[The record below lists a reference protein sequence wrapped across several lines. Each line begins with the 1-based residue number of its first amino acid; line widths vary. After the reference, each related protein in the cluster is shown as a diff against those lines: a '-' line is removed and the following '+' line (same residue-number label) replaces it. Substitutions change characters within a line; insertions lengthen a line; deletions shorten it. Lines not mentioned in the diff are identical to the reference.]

1 MTTCTIMAVN
11 NWLIAFVP
19 AIAGFVAGFLLAEAR
34 RWRESVLT
42 RRRVAVSLSSELNQ
56 TRNSLLEFSQGPQKG
71 SPDGWESYVRQIA
84 GYHHGGVVFDAVL
97 PDLGSL
103 PSEILPPIV
112 AFYAELKDLQQA
124 AERIATKRRT
134 DIYGR
139 DIEGLKNG
147 SGQLATKAERLAAE
161 MDRTAHLSNQPRRGP
176 PFAKRSREHPPCRLE
191 RTP

>member
-1 MTTCTIMAVN
+1 MAVN
-11 NWLIAFVP
+11 DWLIALLP
-19 AIAGFVAGFLLAEAR
+19 PIAGFVAGFLLAEAR

-42 RRRVAVSLSSELNQ
+42 RRRVAVSLRSELNQ

-71 SPDGWESYVRQIA
+71 SLDGLDSYVRQIA
-84 GYHHGGVVFDAVL
+84 GYRHGSVVFDAVL

-103 PSEILPPIV
+103 PSQILPRIV

-134 DIYGR
+134 DIVGR
-139 DIEGLKNG
+139 DIGGLKDG

-161 MDRTAHLSNQPRRGP
+161 LDRMGHLRPSASRTAIR
-176 PFAKRSREHPPCRLE
+176 
-191 RTP
+191 